1 MQFDAIVIGSGI
13 GGLGAGAAL
22 AHIGKRVLLLE
33 RHHRA
38 GGLTQTFER
47 NGFTFNTGLHYL
59 GGFEEGSLNR
69 RLFDRLSGG
78 RIAMAPISGAYDRLR
93 FPQFSLAMSPPAA
106 ELQQTLLGLSL

>member
-1 MQFDAIVIGSGI
+1 MASDAVIIGSGI
-13 GGLGAGAAL
+13 GGLAAGAAL

-59 GGFEEGSLNR
+59 GGFEDGGLNH

-78 RIAMAPISGAYDRLR
+78 RIADQRCLRPTALSAVQPGAI
-93 FPQFSLAMSPPAA
+93 AV
-106 ELQQTLLGLSL
+106 G